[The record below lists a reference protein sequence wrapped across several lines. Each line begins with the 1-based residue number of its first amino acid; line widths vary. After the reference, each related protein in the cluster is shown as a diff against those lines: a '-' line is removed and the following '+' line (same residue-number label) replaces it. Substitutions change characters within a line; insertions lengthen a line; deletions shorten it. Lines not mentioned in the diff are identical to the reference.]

1 VLGIIK
7 KKVEMKVKSISRKL
21 LTRVLSVYFIL
32 TFIVTCV
39 QIGAEYINTK
49 SHINSELLTLEQTFS
64 GSLTRAVWELNTQQA
79 VDIAEGLVAI
89 PMIKGIT
96 VTDENDQVIA
106 QLGEFSNDHLFNQP
120 EKIALDSEYFTID
133 SLSGGLF
140 GHSFPLIFEFSGRT
154 TKVGTVILLSSDT
167 VIFER
172 IEVGIYFL
180 IGNAMVKTAALVIL
194 FSLAFS
200 HLLTNPLNELT
211 EQINHFDIDDPE
223 ASKLH
228 TMNYENNE
236 LNILQNAY
244 NNLLDELV
252 QHQIRLSV
260 AKQEILAA
268 NQKLDDQN
276 LILEQ
281 EVAKKTS
288 SLSTTMLEMN
298 KQQRELIEQQK
309 QLTAENIRRSQTE
322 QTLTKTNK
330 ELKSS
335 IEELKKA
342 QERLID
348 AEKMAIL
355 GKLSAEIS
363 HEINTPIGVSITS
376 TSYLADLL
384 ESLQNDIENQKLTKR
399 SLDDFTNNAD
409 QSLHLLMNNL
419 NRASDLITS
428 YKQVAVDQTSDKT
441 RKINLAQY
449 LHEIIQSLQPKFKK
463 TKHVIKV
470 DCADNID
477 IYCHAG
483 AISQIFTNLII
494 NSILHGF
501 DGIESGIITISAH
514 LKGERLYLHYQ
525 DNGVGVPQ
533 NKLPQIF
540 DPFYTTKAGN
550 GGTGLGTHIINELVT
565 DTLNGTIVAISNAG
579 EGLSYDIEFN
589 DMR

>member
-1 VLGIIK
+1 
-7 KKVEMKVKSISRKL
+7 MKVTSISRKL
-21 LTRVLSVYFIL
+21 LTRVLSVYFVL

-49 SHINSELLTLEQTFS
+49 SHINSELLTLEKTFS
-64 GSLTRAVWELNTQQA
+64 SSLTRAVWELNTQQA
-79 VDIAEGLVAI
+79 VDIAVGLVAI
-89 PMIKGIT
+89 PMIKGIV
-96 VTDENDQVIA
+96 VTDEYDQIIA
-106 QLGEFSNDHLFNQP
+106 QLGKFSEGEIFNQAD
-120 EKIALDSEYFTID
+120 KATLNSESTAISSF
-133 SLSGGLF
+133 SEGLF
-140 GHSFPLIFEFSGRT
+140 GHSFQLIFEFSGRT
-154 TKVGTVILLSSDT
+154 TKVGTVVLLSSNE
-167 VIFER
+167 VIFDR

-180 IGNAMVKTAALVIL
+180 IGNAMVKTAALVFL

-200 HLLTNPLNELT
+200 SLLTNPLNELT

-228 TMNYENNE
+228 TMSYENNE
-236 LNILQNAY
+236 LNILQRAY

-252 QHQIRLSV
+252 QYQNRLST
-260 AKQEILAA
+260 AKQEILMA
-268 NQKLDDQN
+268 NHKLDDQN
-276 LILEQ
+276 LVLEQ

-309 QLTAENIRRSQTE
+309 QLKAENIRRSQTE
-322 QTLTKTNK
+322 QTLTKTNQ
-330 ELKSS
+330 ELKNS
-335 IEELKKA
+335 ILELKKA
-342 QERLID
+342 QERLLD

-376 TSYLADLL
+376 TSYLSDLL
-384 ESLQNDIENQKLTKR
+384 NSLKSDVYDQKLTKR
-399 SLDDFTNNAD
+399 SLDDFTKNAD
-409 QSLHLLMNNL
+409 QSLHLLFNNL

-428 YKQVAVDQTSDKT
+428 YKQVAVDQTSNKT
-441 RKINLAQY
+441 RKINVAQY
-449 LHEIIQSLQPKFKK
+449 LHEIIQSLQPKLKK
-463 TKHVIKV
+463 TKHTINVNCV
-470 DCADNID
+470 DNID

-494 NSILHGF
+494 NSIIHGF
-501 DGIESGIITISAH
+501 DGIENGTITIGAK

-540 DPFYTTKAGN
+540 DPFYTTKSGT

-565 DTLNGTIVAISNAG
+565 DTLNGTIVAHSEVG
-579 EGLSYDIEFN
+579 QGLSYDIEFN

>member
-1 VLGIIK
+1 
-7 KKVEMKVKSISRKL
+7 MKVTSISRKL
-21 LTRVLSVYFIL
+21 LTRVLSVYFVL

-49 SHINSELLTLEQTFS
+49 SHINSELLTLEKTFS

-79 VDIAEGLVAI
+79 IDIAEGLVAI
-89 PMIKGIT
+89 PMIKGIR

-106 QLGEFSNDHLFNQP
+106 QLGETSSDDFFNQP
-120 EKIALDSEYFTID
+120 EQIPLNNEYISIN
-133 SLSGGLF
+133 SLSDGLF

-154 TKVGTVILLSSDT
+154 TKVGTVVLLSSNK

-172 IEVGIYFL
+172 IEIGIYFL
-180 IGNAMVKTAALVIL
+180 IGNAMVKTAALVFL

-211 EQINHFDIDDPE
+211 EQINQFDIDDPE

-228 TMNYENNE
+228 TINYENNE
-236 LNILQNAY
+236 LNILQTAY
-244 NNLLDELV
+244 NSLLDELIQYQV
-252 QHQIRLSV
+252 RLSK
-260 AKQEILAA
+260 AQQEILTA
-268 NQKLDDQN
+268 NHKLDDQN
-276 LILEQ
+276 LMLEQ

-298 KQQRELIEQQK
+298 KQQRELIGQQEQLK
-309 QLTAENIRRSQTE
+309 AENMRRSQTE
-322 QTLTKTNK
+322 LTLTQTNN
-330 ELKSS
+330 ELNNSVQ
-335 IEELKKA
+335 ELKKA

-376 TSYLADLL
+376 TSYLSDLL
-384 ESLQNDIENQKLTKR
+384 TTLKNDIDNQKLTKR
-399 SLDDFTNNAD
+399 SLDDFAKNAD
-409 QSLHLLMNNL
+409 QSLSLLLNNL

-441 RKINLAQY
+441 RKINVAKY
-449 LHEIIQSLQPKFKK
+449 LNEIIQSLHPKLKK
-463 TKHVIKV
+463 TKHTIKV
-470 DCADNID
+470 NCSDNID

-494 NSILHGF
+494 NSIIHGF
-501 DGIESGIITISAH
+501 DNIESGTITINAE
-514 LKGERLYLHYQ
+514 LKGERLFLHYQ
-525 DNGVGVPQ
+525 DNGVGVPKD
-533 NKLPQIF
+533 KLSQLF
-540 DPFYTTKAGN
+540 DPFYTTKSGD

-565 DTLNGTIVAISNAG
+565 DTLSGKIVAHSEDG
-579 EGLSYDIEFN
+579 QGLSYDIEFN

>member
-1 VLGIIK
+1 
-7 KKVEMKVKSISRKL
+7 MKVTSISRKL
-21 LTRVLSVYFIL
+21 LTRVLSVYFVL

-49 SHINSELLTLEQTFS
+49 SHINSELITLEKTFS

-89 PMIKGIT
+89 PMIKGIR

-106 QLGEFSNDHLFNQP
+106 QLGETFGDQFINQP
-120 EKIALDSEYFTID
+120 EQVASNNEYTSIN

-154 TKVGTVILLSSDT
+154 TKVGNVILLSSNE

-172 IEVGIYFL
+172 IEIGIYFL

-211 EQINHFDIDDPE
+211 EQINQFDIDDPE
-223 ASKLH
+223 ASKLQII
-228 TMNYENNE
+228 NYENNE
-236 LNILQNAY
+236 LSVLQKTY

-252 QHQIRLSV
+252 QYQVRLSN
-260 AKQEILAA
+260 AQQEILTAK
-268 NQKLDDQN
+268 NELDDHN

-298 KQQRELIEQQK
+298 KQQHELIGQQK
-309 QLTAENIRRSQTE
+309 QLKAENIRRSQTE
-322 QTLTKTNK
+322 RTLMQTNK
-330 ELKSS
+330 ELKTT
-335 IEELKKA
+335 IQELNKA
-342 QERLID
+342 QERLLD

-376 TSYLADLL
+376 TSYLSDLL
-384 ESLQNDIENQKLTKR
+384 SSLKKDIDNQSLTKR
-399 SLDDFTNNAD
+399 SLDDFSKNAD
-409 QSLHLLMNNL
+409 QSLHLLLNNL

-441 RKINLAQY
+441 RKINVAKY
-449 LHEIIQSLQPKFKK
+449 LNEIIQSLHPKIKK
-463 TKHVIKV
+463 TKHSIKV
-470 DCADNID
+470 NCADNIE
-477 IYCHAG
+477 IYCHPG

-494 NSILHGF
+494 NSIIHGF
-501 DGIESGIITISAH
+501 DSIENGTITISAE
-514 LKGERLYLHYQ
+514 LKGQRLHLHYQ

-533 NKLPQIF
+533 NKLSQLF
-540 DPFYTTKAGN
+540 EPFYTTKDDD
-550 GGTGLGTHIINELVT
+550 GGTGLGTHIVNELVT
-565 DTLNGTIVAISNAG
+565 DTLNGKIVAHSEVG
-579 EGLSYDIEFN
+579 QGLSYDIEFD